1 MAVEIGSS
9 TSALVAPAEQDAAGW
24 DGDLSRLASPGP
36 IQQTGAW
43 GEAQQR
49 LGWRVERLR
58 LAGGTRALVMLR
70 GVGPFQ
76 WAYAPRGPVPA
87 TIEAVS
93 ELVEWAHSRRLAML
107 RVEPEG
113 PPDLG
118 DVLGARGFRRGE
130 LSEPRHTLIV
140 TLDDDERLLAS
151 FHAGTR
157 HKIRRAARSG
167 IVVEE
172 SNDIDELARQVEIT
186 YRRHNVRMN
195 AGLAR
200 ALYHHLPASR
210 IYVARYG
217 GEILAAILIVE
228 HGRRAYYVAGGSSGL
243 RRELLPNH
251 LLQWRAMSDAYRNG
265 CVDYDMV
272 GMPPPN
278 KPNHPWHGLYQFK
291 SGFGGKEVEYAGSW
305 DLRLSTAVCAL
316 MRGSAQLRARAT
328 NLSYRLR
335 RIADATR

>member
-1 MAVEIGSS
+1 
-9 TSALVAPAEQDAAGW
+9 
-24 DGDLSRLASPGP
+24 
-36 IQQTGAW
+36 
-43 GEAQQR
+43 
-49 LGWRVERLR
+49 
-58 LAGGTRALVMLR
+58 MLR

-157 HKIRRAARSG
+157 HKIRKAARSG
-167 IVVEE
+167 VVIEE
-172 SNDIDELARQVEIT
+172 STDIDELARQIEIT

-228 HGRRAYYVAGGSSGL
+228 HGRRAYYLAGGSSGL
-243 RRELLPNH
+243 RRELMPNH
-251 LLQWRAMSDAYRNG
+251 LLQWRAMGDAYRDG
-265 CVDYDMV
+265 CVDYDLV

-278 KPNHPWHGLYQFK
+278 EPNHPWHGLYQFK
-291 SGFGGKEVEYAGSW
+291 SGFGGTEVEYAGSW
-305 DLRLSTAVCAL
+305 DLRLSTAACAV
-316 MRGSAQLRARAT
+316 MRGSARLRTRAT
-328 NLSYRLR
+328 NWSYRIR
-335 RIADATR
+335 SIMEVTR

>member
-1 MAVEIGSS
+1 
-9 TSALVAPAEQDAAGW
+9 
-24 DGDLSRLASPGP
+24 
-36 IQQTGAW
+36 
-43 GEAQQR
+43 
-49 LGWRVERLR
+49 
-58 LAGGTRALVMLR
+58 MLR
-70 GVGPFQ
+70 GEGPFQ

-93 ELVEWAHSRRLAML
+93 ELVEWARSRRLAML

-118 DVLGARGFRRGE
+118 AALGASGFRRGE

-140 TLDDDERLLAS
+140 TLDDEERLLAS

-157 HKIRRAARSG
+157 HKIRKAARSG
-167 IVVEE
+167 VVVEE
-172 SNDIDELARQVEIT
+172 SNDIDELARQIEIT
-186 YRRHNVRMN
+186 YRRHKVRMN

-200 ALYHHLPASR
+200 ALHHHLPASR

-228 HGRRAYYVAGGSSGL
+228 HGRRAYYLAGGSSGL

-251 LLQWRAMSDAYRNG
+251 ILQWRAMADAYRDG
-265 CVDYDMV
+265 CVDYDLV
-272 GMPPPN
+272 GMPPPG

-291 SGFGGKEVEYAGSW
+291 SGFGGTEVEYAGSW
-305 DLRLSTAVCAL
+305 DLRLSTAACAL
-316 MRGSAQLRARAT
+316 MRGSSQLRTLAT

-335 RIADATR
+335 SIIEVTR